1 MYAVIGTLFLAIS
14 ILGFAVFMLVS
25 RKPNPPA
32 WSGLTIVHEVAAIG
46 IVSLAGFGASFLLQ
60 NLGALD
66 KQPLTVTHLIV
77 IGAIVAVF
85 VAAWIRLKVRKTL
98 ASYVREADSA
108 TPPSRPV
115 SPLQPKKAA

>member
-14 ILGFAVFMLVS
+14 ILGFAVFMLAS

-32 WSGLTIVHEVAAIG
+32 WTRLTVAHEVAAIG
-46 IVSLAGFGASFLLQ
+46 IVSLAGFGGSFLLQ
-60 NLGALD
+60 AFGQLD
-66 KQPLTVTHLIV
+66 KQPFTATHLIA
-77 IGAIVAVF
+77 IGAIVAAF
-85 VAAWIRLKVRKTL
+85 VVTWMRLKVRQTL
-98 ASYVREADSA
+98 AGYAREIESA